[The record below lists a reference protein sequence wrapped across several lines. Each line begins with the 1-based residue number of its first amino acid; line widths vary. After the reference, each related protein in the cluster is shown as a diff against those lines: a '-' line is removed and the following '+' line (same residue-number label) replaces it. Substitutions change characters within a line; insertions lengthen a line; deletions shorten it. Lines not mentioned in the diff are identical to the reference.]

1 MKFHWDKGSYYL
13 LGNTKR
19 KPAYRVDCLLDKKN
33 GYPKVVP
40 TVCQLSVFYHRATHC
55 GHRTGREDE
64 LIRFG
69 VGRAEK
75 AVDNALGGAN
85 AAVGQAGSMQR

>member
-1 MKFHWDKGSYYL
+1 M
-13 LGNTKR
+13 TC
-19 KPAYRVDCLLDKKN
+19 A
-33 GYPKVVP
+33 
-40 TVCQLSVFYHRATHC
+40 VFYHRATHC

-75 AVDNALGGAN
+75 AIDNALGGDN
-85 AAVGQAGSMQR
+85 AAVDQGRGASMQMNSDKSDLNQIIQLTQFAIKLGYAICS

>member
-1 MKFHWDKGSYYL
+1 M
-13 LGNTKR
+13 
-19 KPAYRVDCLLDKKN
+19 
-33 GYPKVVP
+33 
-40 TVCQLSVFYHRATHC
+40 FYHRATHC

-75 AVDNALGGAN
+75 AIDNALGGAN
-85 AAVGQAGSMQR
+85 AVDQHFFAMTTIINK

>member
-1 MKFHWDKGSYYL
+1 M
-13 LGNTKR
+13 TC
-19 KPAYRVDCLLDKKN
+19 A
-33 GYPKVVP
+33 
-40 TVCQLSVFYHRATHC
+40 VFYHRATHC

-75 AVDNALGGAN
+75 AIDNALGGDN
-85 AAVGQAGSMQR
+85 AAVDQARVALMQINCDQSDWSLHPTQ